1 MKAWIVT
8 CDSCPYREH
17 FLTPVEAERAAAQ
30 HIFYRTRHR
39 TNVSEEER

>member
-17 FLTPVEAERAAAQ
+17 FLTRAEAEQAATQ
-30 HIFYRTRHR
+30 HIVYGIGHR